1 MPGGEGARP
10 IGGNTIMPL
19 LDAERSR
26 LIIIDAQ
33 TKLMPA
39 IDRGQD
45 VLRNAGRLVAASRLV
60 DVPVLTTEQ
69 YPAGLGP
76 TVPELAGSGPVVEK
90 TSFDSC
96 AAPAFLD
103 ALAGDQQLI
112 VIGCEAHVCVC
123 QTVLSLLSYKRRVFV
138 VQDAVGSRA
147 AQSKEVALRRMERHG
162 AEIVTT
168 EMVVFEWLRN
178 ARHPRFREASRLI
191 K

>member
-1 MPGGEGARP
+1 MP
-10 IGGNTIMPL
+10 MV
-19 LDAERSR
+19 DAERSR
-26 LIIIDAQ
+26 LIIIDVQ
-33 TKLMPA
+33 TRLMPA
-39 IDRGQD
+39 IDRGED
-45 VLRNAGRLVAASRLV
+45 VLLNAGRLVAASRLV
-60 DVPVLTTEQ
+60 NVPVLMTEQ

-96 AAPAFLD
+96 AVPAFLE

-123 QTVLSLLSYKRRVFV
+123 QTVLSLLSYKRHVFV

-147 AQSKEVALRRMERHG
+147 AQSKDVALRRMERHG

-178 ARHPRFREASRLI
+178 ARHLHFREASRLI